1 VVTGAIA
8 IGTAATSTLTT
19 TIILTGIIILTGTT
33 ISIRTISTAI
43 M

>member
-1 VVTGAIA
+1 VVTGGIA

-19 TIILTGIIILTGTT
+19 TIILTGTT